1 MVGVEMRKT
10 GLALMLVGS
19 LVAGGIA
26 GATVAGFQDVEEGRF
41 YSDPVAWAAD
51 SGITTGKT
59 PTEFDPN
66 GQVTRG
72 EAVTFLYRF
81 YNKYILGASPSP
93 TGGVIPGDGVW
104 LVGTEVTAGTYRTTV
119 PEDSFGCYWA
129 RLSGTSGEF
138 ADLIAN
144 DNWVAGATVTV
155 TIDASD
161 VAFESS
167 RCGEWIRI

>member
-1 MVGVEMRKT
+1 MRRT
-10 GLALMLVGS
+10 VLALMLVGA
-19 LVAGGIA
+19 LVVGGIA

-41 YSDPVAWAAD
+41 YSDPVAWAAA

-72 EAVTFLYRF
+72 ETVTFLYRF
-81 YNKYILGASPSP
+81 YNKYIAGASPSP
-93 TGGVIPGDGVW
+93 TGGVIPGDGIW
-104 LVGTEVTAGTYRTTV
+104 LVGTEITAGTYRTTV
-119 PEDSFGCYWA
+119 PEDSYGCYWA
-129 RLSGTSGEF
+129 RLNDTSGEL
-138 ADLIAN
+138 DGIIVN
-144 DNWVAGATVTV
+144 DNWSSGSTVTV

-161 VAFESS
+161 AAFESK